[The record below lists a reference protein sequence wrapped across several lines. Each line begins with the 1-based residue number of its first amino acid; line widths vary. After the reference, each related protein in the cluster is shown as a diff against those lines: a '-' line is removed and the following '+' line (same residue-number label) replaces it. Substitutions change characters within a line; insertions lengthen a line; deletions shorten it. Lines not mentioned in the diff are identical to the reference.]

1 MKTLAASHAAADGA
15 VTETVFRRVMASFVT
30 GVTVVTTQVR
40 GEIRGM
46 TANAFMSGSLEPPL
60 CVVSVGKKARMH
72 AFLLESGHFGV
83 NILARGQEA
92 LIGHF
97 AGRPVEGI
105 DPKYEY
111 AGDTPLFAHAISS
124 IAAKVTARHECGDH
138 SLFIGHIF
146 ALRHS
151 DGRSARRQARVAHAA
166 REDDLAD
173 ARFLVSVAAR
183 SPRICL
189 SHSCPAPHRHATFAA
204 FLPTIACRCV
214 ISASEHESGKVEAGF
229 SERLR
234 SNKGLERD
242 DDSKKSH
249 PALGDAA

>member
-1 MKTLAASHAAADGA
+1 MTTLAASHTAADGA

-30 GVTVVTTQVR
+30 GGNGHHHAQVR

-46 TANAFMSGSLEPPL
+46 TANARSCPARFEPPL
-60 CVVSVGKKARMH
+60 VRRVGRQESACMH

-124 IAAKVTARHECGDH
+124 IAAKVIARHECGDH

-146 ALRHS
+146 AMRHS
-151 DGRSARRQARVAHAA
+151 G
-166 REDDLAD
+166 ELAPVVLHTGKL
-173 ARFLVSVAAR
+173 ASLM
-183 SPRICL
+183 
-189 SHSCPAPHRHATFAA
+189 PHEKTIW
-204 FLPTIACRCV
+204 PTLD
-214 ISASEHESGKVEAGF
+214 F
-229 SERLR
+229 W
-234 SNKGLERD
+234 
-242 DDSKKSH
+242 
-249 PALGDAA
+249 

>member
-1 MKTLAASHAAADGA
+1 VTALSAAA
-15 VTETVFRRVMASFVT
+15 RVMASFVT
-30 GVTVVTTQVR
+30 GVTVITTQVR

-72 AFLLESGHFGV
+72 TFLLESGHFGV

-97 AGRPVEGI
+97 AGRPVEGF

-146 ALRHS
+146 ARIFRLLDRAGPRFIPRVRKNLPEVVNWPGS
-151 DGRSARRQARVAHAA
+151 SRIRCSADRRGRPAGSG
-166 REDDLAD
+166 
-173 ARFLVSVAAR
+173 SVKR
-183 SPRICL
+183 SKPW
-189 SHSCPAPHRHATFAA
+189 
-204 FLPTIACRCV
+204 LPT
-214 ISASEHESGKVEAGF
+214 ASP
-229 SERLR
+229 LR
-234 SNKGLERD
+234 
-242 DDSKKSH
+242 
-249 PALGDAA
+249 